1 MEVKRD
7 RVRSGVF
14 VEKHLDGVV
23 ETIGVSFVSP
33 GKSVNA
39 KTEKEEPKKHL
50 AAECAVR
57 KMFNT
62 EADDMHCYMSNEA
75 KILMVPKNKA
85 AGR

>member
-1 MEVKRD
+1 MKRD

-14 VEKHLDGVV
+14 VEKRLDGVV
-23 ETIGVSFVSP
+23 ETIGVSFVSS

-57 KMFNT
+57 KVFNT
-62 EADDMHCYMSNEA
+62 EADYLHCYMSNEG
-75 KILMVPKNKA
+75 KILKVPKNKA

>member
-1 MEVKRD
+1 MKRD
-7 RVRSGVF
+7 GVRSGVF

-23 ETIGVSFVSP
+23 ETTGVSFVSP

-50 AAECAVR
+50 AAECAIR
-57 KMFNT
+57 KVFDT
-62 EADDMHCYMSNEA
+62 EAEDMHCHMSNEG

-85 AGR
+85 AEK

>member
-1 MEVKRD
+1 MKRD

-23 ETIGVSFVSP
+23 ETIRVSFVSP

>member
-1 MEVKRD
+1 MKRD
-7 RVRSGVF
+7 GVRSGVF

-23 ETIGVSFVSP
+23 ETTGVSFVSP

-57 KMFNT
+57 KVFNT
-62 EADDMHCYMSNEA
+62 EADYLHCYMSNEG